1 MKWSKD
7 DMLSVLESLL
17 LCSDKPLK
25 IADFLSCM
33 TESLTAEKVINHL
46 EILAKKYQNK
56 DRGIQLRKVAGG
68 FQLVT
73 KDENKAFVQ
82 RLKKA
87 QPFRLSKVSLEV
99 LAIIAY
105 QQPCT
110 RAEISQIRRVDSGHI
125 VRVLLERN
133 LITFA
138 GQSDQPGR
146 PMMYKTT
153 KRFLEVYGLDN
164 LKSLPSLEEI
174 KNEFNPQD
182 GASKVQFNLDAV
194 SESIDMHSPNK
205 PTL

>member
-7 DMLSVLESLL
+7 DILSVLESLL

-25 IADFLSCM
+25 ISDFLSCM
-33 TESLTAEKVINHL
+33 GENLTAKEIKDHL
-46 EILAKKYQNK
+46 EVLYKKYQK
-56 DRGIQLRKVAGG
+56 KEGGIQLRKVAGG

-73 KDENKAFVQ
+73 KDENKEFVQ

-110 RAEISQIRRVDSGHI
+110 RAEISQIRRVESGHV
-125 VRVLLERN
+125 VRTLLERN
-133 LITFA
+133 LIAFA

-153 KRFLEVYGLDN
+153 RKFLEVYGLDN

-182 GASKVQFNLDAV
+182 GEVRFNLDSV
-194 SESIDMHSPNK
+194 SDSIDMNSRIKISP
-205 PTL
+205 